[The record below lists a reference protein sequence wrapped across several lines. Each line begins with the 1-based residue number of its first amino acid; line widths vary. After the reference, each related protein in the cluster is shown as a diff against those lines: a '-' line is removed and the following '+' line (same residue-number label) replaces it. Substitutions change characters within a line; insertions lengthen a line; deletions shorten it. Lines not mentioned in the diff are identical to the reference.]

1 MKGFRYHGI
10 WYTLYHGIP
19 LPTGRTVAEHFAYL
33 RRLIDIDKGES

>member
-1 MKGFRYHGI
+1 MTGFRVHGI

-33 RRLIDIDKGES
+33 RRLIDVDKGES